1 MRESRKIRNFV
12 GDMNTIMK
20 LFLLPVI
27 ALCCVS
33 ASAQY
38 PFIFRND
45 AQFNQIDLTDE
56 IVLQHKISSSDTTL
70 MFGENEI
77 PLRAIDYID
86 FRQTDIPTLKFTL
99 PEYPDYEWVKDKTT
113 YLNATLDIDGRGTVE
128 SAEGLQLTV
137 KGRGNTTWGL
147 KKKPLRLKFEKKTS
161 ICGLKKAKS
170 YVLLANYIDP
180 THLRNAVGLWVAR
193 RLGMEFAV
201 DAIPCNVY
209 FNGKYCGLY
218 LLTDKIGTGEASVN
232 IDEETGILFEASKE
246 FDEDYKFRSSMNLPI
261 MVKDPDFAKLY
272 AADST
277 GLTPDERL
285 ALWADDLNNAEKKIA
300 ADRGYEAFDMASAV
314 DYFLTMNFC
323 SNSEIGY
330 PKSVY
335 FYKRDLNPDSLYY
348 FGPVWDLDVAFN
360 IFTSSAGLIETSPEK
375 SVWKMWY
382 FYYFE
387 DLEGFQ
393 NLYAERLT
401 DFATT
406 IYPELCEW
414 LENYSK
420 AIEPAA
426 KLDGLRWPE
435 TSGIG
440 GWTYR
445 TSSFNTAHYTES
457 LITWMNRRLN
467 YILREA
473 GLDITYT
480 SEPLFYD
487 QPEGSSGNK
496 SLNIHNANGS
506 IKSFSL
512 SDGLTVRIAND
523 ELSVGSQGDDYSCP
537 LDEVRRIDYAE
548 APQTT
553 GYSPLS
559 SKGSH
564 IEIYRDYAIV
574 EPNETSI
581 VEIIDVSGR
590 RVYSATTGPE
600 GKSIDLT
607 NLSDGIYI
615 LTLNGIAEQKFRI
628 INR

>member
-1 MRESRKIRNFV
+1 
-12 GDMNTIMK
+12 MNVIMK
-20 LFLLPVI
+20 QILLTVV
-27 ALCCVS
+27 ALYCVS

-45 AQFNQIDLTDE
+45 AQFHQIDLTDE
-56 IVLQHKISSSDTTL
+56 VVLQHKISSSDSTL

-86 FRQTDIPTLKFTL
+86 FRQTDIPTLKFSL
-99 PEYPDYEWVKDKTT
+99 PEYPNYEWVEDKTT

-137 KGRGNTTWGL
+137 KGRGNSTWGME
-147 KKKPLRLKFEKKTS
+147 KKPLRLKFEKKTS

-180 THLRNAVGLWVAR
+180 THLRNAVGLWLAR

-218 LLTDKIGTGEASVN
+218 LLTDKIGIGGASVN
-232 IDEETGILFEASKE
+232 IDEETGILFEASTE

-272 AADST
+272 ADDST

-285 ALWADDLNNAEKKIA
+285 ALWADDLNNAETKIA
-300 ADRGYEAFDMASAV
+300 ADRGYEVFDMASAV

-323 SNSEIGY
+323 GNSEIGF

-335 FYKRDLNPDSLYY
+335 FYKRDLNPESLYY

-360 IFTSSAGLIETSPEK
+360 VFTSSSSLIETSPEK
-375 SVWKMWY
+375 PIWKMLY
-382 FYYFE
+382 LNYFE
-387 DLEGFQ
+387 DLEVFQ

-401 DFATT
+401 EFATT

-440 GWTYR
+440 GWIYR
-445 TSSFNTAHYTES
+445 TSSFNTAHYKES

-480 SEPLFYD
+480 SEAHTYD
-487 QPEGSSGNK
+487 QPKVSSGNM
-496 SLNIHNANGS
+496 SLNIYKANGD
-506 IKSFSL
+506 INSFSL
-512 SDGLTVRIAND
+512 SDGLTVKIAND
-523 ELSVGSQGDDYSCP
+523 ELNIKSQDDSYSCP

-548 APQTT
+548 APQATE
-553 GYSPLS
+553 YSPLS
-559 SKGSH
+559 IKAPH
-564 IEIYRDYAIV
+564 IEIHRDYAIV
-574 EPNETSI
+574 VPNEMSS

-590 RVYSATTGPE
+590 RVYSSTTGPE
-600 GKSIDLT
+600 GTSIDLT

-615 LTLNGIAEQKFRI
+615 LTLNGIGIQKFQKK
-628 INR
+628 